1 MKGMKLRRW
10 ILKAAIL
17 AALIYAMV
25 RMWHWKIGFTF
36 FTQLSNLFAGLA
48 VILQGILP
56 EKQGKAI
63 KFSAVVSILV
73 TGVVYATALGPFMP
87 GGLMAAYAQDHYAS
101 LCLHV
106 IIPTLM
112 MADFLWND
120 RNYPWR
126 KQHALLAMLPPMGY
140 LILIILLGQ
149 MGVSWHGMAAPY
161 LFLNYWAPAGWFGF
175 RPETAGW
182 NSAGI
187 GVAYVILILMLLFYG
202 LGRGLI
208 FLCRL
213 LNRRGTSAGKAE
225 ETAR

>member
-1 MKGMKLRRW
+1 
-10 ILKAAIL
+10 
-17 AALIYAMV
+17 
-25 RMWHWKIGFTF
+25 
-36 FTQLSNLFAGLA
+36 
-48 VILQGILP
+48 
-56 EKQGKAI
+56 
-63 KFSAVVSILV
+63 
-73 TGVVYATALGPFMP
+73 
-87 GGLMAAYAQDHYAS
+87 
-101 LCLHV
+101 
-106 IIPTLM
+106 
-112 MADFLWND
+112 
-120 RNYPWR
+120 
-126 KQHALLAMLPPMGY
+126 
-140 LILIILLGQ
+140 

-213 LNRRGTSAGKAE
+213 LNRREPPAGKTV